1 MDKQIIFL
9 RELIASCDI
18 IVTDSGTWISMC
30 DVCKKLGIE
39 LAEAL
44 NMLDKDEYEIA
55 GLPITDNEQSGLA
68 RMLPFVNT
76 NGLFALILIS
86 NSPLVKQFKR
96 WLAHEVVP
104 AILNYNIYTDEDT
117 LNSMIDDHA
126 VANQILR
133 RFKDNKHLC
142 DVNTDV
148 LMCKII

>member
-1 MDKQIIFL
+1 MDKQIVFL
-9 RELIASCDI
+9 RELMASCNI
-18 IVTDSGTWISMC
+18 IVTDSGAWISMR
-30 DVCKKLGIE
+30 DVCNKLDIE

-68 RMLPFVNT
+68 RILPFINI
-76 NGLFALILIS
+76 NGLFTLMLTS

-96 WLAHEVVP
+96 WLTHEVVP
-104 AILNYNIYTDEDT
+104 AILGYDIYTDEDT
-117 LNSMIDDHA
+117 LKSMIDDHA

-142 DVNTDV
+142 NVNTDV
-148 LMCKII
+148 LVCKII